1 MEGPTEGTIFQE
13 AAIMYTASFRT
24 QPFASPT
31 AIKDIESALSE
42 QDGIISAGVEFND
55 HKVNVE
61 YDSMKTDVEKIA
73 NLITKLGYPVLSTK
87 VS

>member
-1 MEGPTEGTIFQE
+1 
-13 AAIMYTASFRT
+13 MYTASFRT
-24 QPFASPT
+24 HPFTSPT
-31 AIKDIESALSE
+31 CIKDIESALAE